1 MSKESKSRT
10 AKVGAVVVLIGALCI
25 AAGISAFMMSA
36 KQKKNYIKAGNVRI
50 EIETEAVNYPF

>member
-10 AKVGAVVVLIGALCI
+10 ARIGAVVVLIGALCI

-36 KQKKNYIKAGNVRI
+36 KTKRNYIKAGNVKI
-50 EIETEAVNYPF
+50 ELETDAVNYPF